1 MADESAAEAIRGWL
15 TAWSNGDPSG
25 VLADQAIAEVGV
37 LAAERDPGALGPVLL
52 IAQVHWARYLSREP
66 GPGTG
71 EADEADLTAAAH
83 WYEEV
88 FLRFPEYVP
97 RPIQAELAVTLAPL
111 GDGPAAWDE
120 EAARYLASGSTQVP
134 EVADRAVQLL
144 EAAVA
149 RGTGDAD
156 RARYLVNLCTA
167 YLERYNVSGDFGGPR
182 GSGAPGVPDHGPGN
196 LGRAVLA
203 GEAAVRVASL
213 MGPEVQAAAHGALC
227 GALRTRY
234 DAAGSEDDLASAV
247 EHGRAALNRYGRDS
261 GPLLATIRSSLA
273 SALQARYCRA
283 GGPADLDEAIALGTL
298 TVDEGPAGRDRAGQ
312 LTNLA
317 NSYRLRYLLSGQP
330 ADLDEAIRRGAAAA
344 EFAGPENPAA
354 AGIRSN
360 LAMGLLDRFDRAG
373 LADDLD
379 QAIEFARSAVGL
391 APEGHPQRPGLLAN
405 LSNAIRARARVR
417 ASAQDAD
424 EAVRLAEQ
432 AAAGA
437 ATGAPSWP
445 TIVSAL
451 GLALTERF
459 NASDDAKDLGPAI
472 EAAERAVALLPA
484 ASPDLPRCQA
494 GLCDLLRL
502 RFDRLG
508 GQADIDA
515 AIEHGLAAVAGM
527 PGGHVQRPMYLT
539 HLANALYDR
548 FQHAGTSDDLDHAI
562 SVARQ
567 AAWEAP
573 EDYPDRGYY
582 LGNLSGFLTG
592 RYLREDRVADIQEAI
607 VTGRAAVA
615 SFGRERPQRVTALS
629 NLSTALA
636 WRFSDH
642 GADADLRLAV
652 ELAEEALAG
661 SGPGHPLRARHA
673 ANLGALQMMR
683 YERDQQ
689 PQTLAAA
696 LAAAAEG
703 VRLTPADNPHR
714 AARVGNQA
722 EMHAAAYARDHDPG
736 RLDQA
741 LARYAE
747 GAMTP
752 TAPVLLRA
760 RLSRSL
766 ARLAASERL
775 WPQADLAWNQ
785 VLDQLPAL
793 ADRHLLS
800 RDRQEHLLLLSG
812 LGPEAAAVRLRLGDT
827 DGAWQAF
834 EAGRGVLVNQALQTH
849 ADASALLAQDGGLY
863 QRFEALRSV
872 LNAADGEQDA
882 ITLQVSE
889 QNRRPA
895 ARRAAATEWAQVI
908 ASVRRLPGLE
918 RFGLPPDS
926 AQLRAAA
933 AEGAIVAPCV
943 TAAGADVLLLTSAGA
958 DSFRLDRVDY
968 AVAAGHADAF
978 LAAGA
983 GDRDAGDEAIR
994 EVLAWL
1000 WDAVCEPVLDRL
1012 GHTGSPQD
1020 TGSASGQGPWPR
1032 VWWVP
1037 SGPLSVLPLH
1047 AAGRPGEGTV
1057 MDRVIS
1063 SYTPTVGALL
1073 QARRRKPPTRAR
1085 ALAVGVPAV
1094 PGLREL
1100 ASAEGEAGAVA
1111 RSLGAAPLL
1120 GADATV
1126 PAVVAALGSA
1136 THAHFACHALTDPDD
1151 PGGSCLML
1159 ADGRLNVRDLAS
1171 VLASDGYL
1179 AYLSACG
1186 TASGGHRL
1194 LDEAVHVASALHAA
1208 GFAHVIGTLWP
1219 VDDGVAD
1226 QLARAF
1232 YRLLTAGQEPAA
1244 ALHAAVRGLRDAQPD
1259 NPALWAAH
1267 VHVGP

>member
-1 MADESAAEAIRGWL
+1 VADESAAEAIRGWL

-25 VLADQAIAEVGV
+25 VLADQAVAEVRV

-66 GPGTG
+66 GPGTD
-71 EADEADLTAAAH
+71 EADEADLTEAAR

-167 YLERYNVSGDFGGPR
+167 YLERYNVSGDSGGPR

-227 GALRTRY
+227 GALRTRF
-234 DAAGSEDDLASAV
+234 DAAGSEDDLASAI
-247 EHGRAALNRYGRDS
+247 EHGRAALNRYGSDG
-261 GPLLATIRSSLA
+261 GPLLATMRSSLA
-273 SALQARYCRA
+273 SALQARYGQA
-283 GGPADLDEAIALGTL
+283 GDPADLDAAIALGTL
-298 TVDEGPAGRDRAGQ
+298 AVDEGPAGRDRAGQ
-312 LTNLA
+312 LTNLG

-330 ADLDEAIRRGAAAA
+330 TDLDEAIRRGAVAA
-344 EFAGPENPAA
+344 ECASPENPAA
-354 AGIRSN
+354 AGIRGN
-360 LAMGLLDRFDRAG
+360 LAMGLLDRFDRDG
-373 LADDLD
+373 LPDDLD
-379 QAIEFARSAVGL
+379 QAIELARSAVGL

-405 LSNAIRARARVR
+405 LSNAIRNRARVR

-437 ATGAPSWP
+437 ATGAPSLP

-459 NASDDAKDLGPAI
+459 NASDGAKDLGPAI

-484 ASPDLPRCQA
+484 ASPDLARCQA
-494 GLCDLLRL
+494 SLCDLLRL

-562 SVARQ
+562 SIARQ
-567 AAWEAP
+567 AAREAP

-582 LGNLSGFLTG
+582 LSNLSGFLTD
-592 RYLREDRVADIQEAI
+592 RYLREDRVADIQEAV

-615 SFGRERPQRVTALS
+615 SFGRERPERVTALS

-636 WRFSDH
+636 RRFSYH
-642 GADADLRLAV
+642 GADADLWLAV
-652 ELAEEALAG
+652 ELAGEALAG

-703 VRLTPADNPHR
+703 VRLTPADNPHW

-722 EMHAAAYARDHDPG
+722 EMLAAAYARDHDPD

-747 GAMTP
+747 GATTP

-775 WPQADLAWNQ
+775 WPQAALAWDQ

-834 EAGRGVLVNQALQTH
+834 EAGRGVLVNQAVQTH
-849 ADASALLAQDGGLY
+849 ADASALLAQDRGLY
-863 QRFEALRSV
+863 HRFEALRSV

-882 ITLQVSE
+882 ITLPVSE
-889 QNRRPA
+889 QNRRSA
-895 ARRAAATEWAQVI
+895 ARRAAAAEWAQVI

-918 RFGLPPDS
+918 RFGLPPDP

-943 TAAGADVLLLTSAGA
+943 TEAGADVLLLTSAGA

-968 AVAAGHADAF
+968 AVAARHADAF

-983 GDRDAGDEAIR
+983 GDRNTGDEAIR

-1000 WDAVCEPVLDRL
+1000 WDAVCEVVLDRL
-1012 GHTGSPQD
+1012 GY
-1020 TGSASGQGPWPR
+1020 TGSASGQGQGPWPR

-1047 AAGRPGEGTV
+1047 AAGRPGVGTV

-1073 QARRRKPPTRAR
+1073 QARRRKPPARVR

-1111 RSLGAAPLL
+1111 RGLGAAPLL

-1136 THAHFACHALTDPDD
+1136 THAHFACHAVTDPGD

-1159 ADGRLNVRDLAS
+1159 ADGRLSVRDLAP

-1194 LDEAVHVASALHAA
+1194 LDEPVHVASALHAA